1 MSTHHTSRA
10 ASAGTALAASA
21 AATAGGLGAG
31 RCFVAHSLD
40 HRPADRQ
47 GASAGREGW
56 RPPVAATSLDLLD
69 RSRGSLLLACR
80 AGDCAERYLESHLG
94 ALRAAAALLAV
105 RSTAT
110 GRSRPRSVWDVL
122 PVVAPE
128 LSEWA
133 SFFAGSARR
142 RVVIQRGGAPTPREA
157 DDLLRQAEVFLEI
170 VQDLIGVPRAEPLPD
185 YIAPAT
191 ASGTTGTRANTTGT
205 RGIRDTTGTTSE
217 TSTSTPGEG

>member
-1 MSTHHTSRA
+1 MPLQRTHAETVHE
-10 ASAGTALAASA
+10 LAA
-21 AATAGGLGAG
+21 G
-31 RCFVAHSLD
+31 HY
-40 HRPADRQ
+40 
-47 GASAGREGW
+47 GASTGHPGR
-56 RPPVAATSLDLLD
+56 RPPVAAACLDLID

-80 AGDCAERYLESHLG
+80 AGDSAERYLESHLG

-133 SFFAGSARR
+133 AFFAGSARR

-170 VQDLIGVPRAEPLPD
+170 VQDLIGVPRADPLPD
-185 YIAPAT
+185 YIAPVTAYPSST
-191 ASGTTGTRANTTGT
+191 SMSGAASASGTSSPRAA
-205 RGIRDTTGTTSE
+205 TS
-217 TSTSTPGEG
+217 SLGGV

>member
-1 MSTHHTSRA
+1 MSTHHTTRA
-10 ASAGTALAASA
+10 SSA
-21 AATAGGLGAG
+21 AASREAATRELAAGQYAG
-31 RCFVAHSLD
+31 R
-40 HRPADRQ
+40 
-47 GASAGREGW
+47 
-56 RPPVAATSLDLLD
+56 RPPVAAASLDLID

-80 AGDCAERYLESHLG
+80 AGDSAERYLESHLG

-133 SFFAGSARR
+133 TFFAGSARR
-142 RVVIQRGGAPTPREA
+142 RVVIQRGGAPSPREA

-185 YIAPAT
+185 YIAPVT
-191 ASGTTGTRANTTGT
+191 AHPA
-205 RGIRDTTGTTSE
+205 
-217 TSTSTPGEG
+217 STSLSASTAPACTDPGSTATGSTATGSTAAAPTAKNPSGGV

>member
-10 ASAGTALAASA
+10 YELAAGHYDTSAG
-21 AATAGGLGAG
+21 
-31 RCFVAHSLD
+31 
-40 HRPADRQ
+40 
-47 GASAGREGW
+47 SAGSAGSIGHTGHTGLTGR
-56 RPPVAATSLDLLD
+56 RPPVAAACLDLID

-80 AGDCAERYLESHLG
+80 AGDSAERYLESHLG

-122 PVVAPE
+122 PLVAPE

-133 SFFAGSARR
+133 AFFAGSARR

-185 YIAPAT
+185 YIAPVTAYPSPAT
-191 ASGTTGTRANTTGT
+191 SSP
-205 RGIRDTTGTTSE
+205 RGG
-217 TSTSTPGEG
+217 

>member
-10 ASAGTALAASA
+10 SSA
-21 AATAGGLGAG
+21 AAARSATAATAATAYELAAGHYGSAGHAAG
-31 RCFVAHSLD
+31 R
-40 HRPADRQ
+40 
-47 GASAGREGW
+47 
-56 RPPVAATSLDLLD
+56 RPPVAAASLDLLD

-80 AGDCAERYLESHLG
+80 AGDSIERYLESHLG

-133 SFFAGSARR
+133 AFFAGSARR
-142 RVVIQRGGAPTPREA
+142 RVVMQRGGAPTPREA

-170 VQDLIGVPRAEPLPD
+170 IQDLIGVPRAEPLPD
-185 YIAPAT
+185 YIAPVTAHPTAT
-191 ASGTTGTRANTTGT
+191 SSSDGV
-205 RGIRDTTGTTSE
+205 
-217 TSTSTPGEG
+217 

>member
-10 ASAGTALAASA
+10 SSA
-21 AATAGGLGAG
+21 AAARSAWSAQATTATTAHELAAG
-31 RCFVAHSLD
+31 HY
-40 HRPADRQ
+40 
-47 GASAGREGW
+47 GASAGHAGR
-56 RPPVAATSLDLLD
+56 RPPVAAACLDLID

-80 AGDCAERYLESHLG
+80 AGDSAERYLESHLG

-105 RSTAT
+105 RSTPT

-122 PVVAPE
+122 PLVAPE

-133 SFFAGSARR
+133 AFFAGSARR

-185 YIAPAT
+185 YIAPVT
-191 ASGTTGTRANTTGT
+191 AYPSG
-205 RGIRDTTGTTSE
+205 
-217 TSTSTPGEG
+217 TSTSMSASASAATSASGSAATSSPRGV